1 MLMTLSTITRK
12 SSLKKALKWA
22 FSGFGIFFISML
34 VFIVVHDML
43 TGESSTTTE
52 YCAKYGILAS
62 PDCW

>member
-1 MLMTLSTITRK
+1 MMLSTITRK

-34 VFIVVHDML
+34 IFIIVHDAM
-43 TGESSTTTE
+43 TGASSETSAE
-52 YCAKYGILAS
+52 YCAKYSVLAS